1 MERPPDYIIDVKGI
15 FSPFTLL
22 KISRVFKGMAPGDTL
37 EIRECDPET
46 RSDLLRILPPETRRL
61 GIDDAGGE
69 GAAARCRIRVS
80 KTAVPERTP
89 PVEHPT
95 PSQKGP
101 IR

>member
-46 RSDLLRILPPETRRL
+46 RSDLLRILPPETCHL
-61 GIDDAGGE
+61 GIADAGDE
-69 GAAARCRIRVS
+69 GAIARCRIRVT
-80 KTAVPERTP
+80 KAAVSEQTHSF
-89 PVEHPT
+89 ENPT